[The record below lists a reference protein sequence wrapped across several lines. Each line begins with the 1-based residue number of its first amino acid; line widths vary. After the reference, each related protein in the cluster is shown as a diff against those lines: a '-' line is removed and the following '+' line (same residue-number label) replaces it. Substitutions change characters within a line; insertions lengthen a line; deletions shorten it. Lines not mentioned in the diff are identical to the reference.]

1 MDSDF
6 NSASPRWYA
15 FRVWALPSEADGG
28 DPRPLRPLSP
38 LVLGHRGAS
47 ALETENT
54 VEAFA
59 RARADGA
66 DGVELDVRL
75 TGDGRMVVFHD
86 DDLTRL
92 GGDPARIAETPFSRL
107 RELRLSSGARI
118 ATLEEAYEAVGP
130 DLMVNVELKMEGV
143 GGSLGVLVEAAAA
156 VIERLGVGERTLV
169 SSFNPWAVRRWMRR
183 APRVRAGYL
192 FEASSPLH
200 ALTAAWLRPFAL
212 NPELALCTPARVA
225 RWRRRGAFVV
235 VWTVDDPA
243 ALSACRAMG
252 VAAIIANDP
261 ARARAALSA

>member
-15 FRVWALPSEADGG
+15 FRVWARPSDADGG
-28 DPRPLRPLSP
+28 HPRPL
-38 LVLGHRGAS
+38 VIGHRGAS

-75 TGDGRMVVFHD
+75 SGDGRMVVFHD

-92 GGDPARIAETPFSRL
+92 AGDPARIDGTPFARL
-107 RELRLSSGARI
+107 RELPLTGGARI

-130 DLMVNVELKMEGV
+130 DLMVNVELKTESV
-143 GGSLGVLVEAAAA
+143 GAPLAALVDEVAS
-156 VIERLGVGERTLV
+156 VVDRLGVGERTLV

-183 APRVRAGYL
+183 APRIRAGYL
-192 FEASSPLH
+192 FEGRSPLH
-200 ALTAAWLRPFAL
+200 AFTAAWLRPFAL
-212 NPELALCTPARVA
+212 NPELELCTPARVA
-225 RWRRRGAFVV
+225 RWRRRGAYVV
-235 VWTVDDPA
+235 VWTVDAPE
-243 ALSACRAMG
+243 ALRACRDMG
-252 VAAIIANDP
+252 VAAVIANDP

>member
-1 MDSDF
+1 
-6 NSASPRWYA
+6 
-15 FRVWALPSEADGG
+15 
-28 DPRPLRPLSP
+28 
-38 LVLGHRGAS
+38 LGHRGAS

-192 FEASSPLH
+192 FEAASPLH